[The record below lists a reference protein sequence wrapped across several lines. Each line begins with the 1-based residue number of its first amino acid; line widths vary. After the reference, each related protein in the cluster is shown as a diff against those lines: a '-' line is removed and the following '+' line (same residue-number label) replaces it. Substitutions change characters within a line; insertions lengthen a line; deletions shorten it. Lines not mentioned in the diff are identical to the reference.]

1 MNLNPMNILLV
12 DDTQIY
18 LKILSRILVKK
29 GYEVHQSLNGEVAL
43 KSSKNN
49 PPDLILLDI
58 NMPNMDGY
66 EVCRQLKSDPRTC
79 EIPVIFISAIEDI
92 EAKIQSFKEGGIDYI
107 TKPFQTEEVLARI
120 ETQLKLKQLQTQ
132 LKEQN
137 NKLRQIAQREKL
149 LSQISQRIRQ
159 SLDLKEILATTVEEV
174 RTFLQVDRVVIA
186 RLNPDKTVTV
196 VEESVICEYLSILN
210 FKISDPGFQE
220 TYIDPSPKCHA
231 IEDIEGSDLPPS
243 LISLLAQLQVRS
255 NLVVPILQRKP
266 IELCQPNTQEIV
278 NEPIGLTSCFQL
290 YGLLIANQCSQVR
303 RWLQSEINLLE
314 QLSIQIGIALQQGQ
328 LYEQLSYQKEK
339 TESLLLN
346 ILPKS
351 IVQRLKDKPD
361 IIADSF
367 DDVSVMF
374 ADLVGFTN
382 LSAQISPIELVKML
396 NQIFSKFDSLAEKH
410 GLEKIKTI
418 GDAYMV
424 VGGLSIPNEKHL
436 SSIADMALDMQQ
448 AIRQFQTCLGQTFQI
463 RIGINSGPVVAGVI
477 GANKFIYDLWGDT
490 VNVASRMESTGLPS
504 YIQVTEKAY
513 EHLISNYKFEFRGL
527 TQVKG
532 KGEMR
537 TYWLKSRV

>member
-1 MNLNPMNILLV
+1 MNILLV

-18 LKILSRILVKK
+18 LKILSRILVKQ

-43 KSSKNN
+43 MSTQSN

-66 EVCRQLKSDPRTC
+66 EVCRKLKSDPKTR
-79 EIPVIFISAIEDI
+79 EIPVIFVSAIEDI
-92 EAKIQSFKEGGIDYI
+92 EAKIKSFQEGGIDYI

-159 SLDLKEILATTVEEV
+159 SLDLKEIMATTVEEV

-196 VEESVICEYLSILN
+196 VEESVIREDISILN
-210 FKISDPGFQE
+210 LKISDPGFQE

-243 LISLLAQLQVRS
+243 LISLLAKLQVRS

-266 IELCQPNTQEIV
+266 IELCQQNPQIV
-278 NEPIGLTSCFQL
+278 NDQSGFTSCFQL

-303 RWLQSEINLLE
+303 RWHQSEINLLE
-314 QLSIQIGIALQQGQ
+314 QLSIQIGMALQQGQ
-328 LYEQLSYQKEK
+328 LYGQLSYQKEK
-339 TESLLLN
+339 TENLLAN

-382 LSAQISPIELVKML
+382 LSAQISPIELVKVL
-396 NQIFSKFDSLAEKH
+396 NEIFSKFDSLAEKH

-424 VGGLSIPNEKHL
+424 VGGLSIPNENHL

-448 AIRQFQTCLGQTFQI
+448 AIRQFQTSHGHSFQI

-504 YIQVTEKAY
+504 YIQVTENSYK
-513 EHLISNYKFEFRGL
+513 HLISNYKFEFRGL